1 MALDTELLCWVVSV
15 RCSNR
20 PTEALLLPSDRRFF
34 PFKIPNTHHQLR
46 HYISTADPD
55 RIYVAV
61 GRIIYAIHI
70 SARKREILTI
80 VPFDP
85 KCLTAGN
92 GWIGVGG
99 TESGDC
105 AFIKLDAAFSLAA
118 DAAAVPGSP
127 AGVDSPL
134 PLDFDTSI
142 SRRTLPYPPNV
153 SVRELGGSI
162 VNSVTLHRL
171 PANGDEF
178 VDEDIAVLS
187 NNDTTVSIFSLPR
200 MEVVETIRHPVCMNF
215 AIISPD
221 SKLLAAVG
229 DENRVYFYRAIASPD
244 KVNAFPADGGKLLRD
259 WTWPLLRS
267 VELDSDPHYDD
278 RCCFTIAFSPSSHL
292 CAVASQAGVITV
304 FSVKGIFSPDP
315 DGRSGR
321 EDILCVFRSSRSCF
335 DGGAIRCMSFSPGP
349 WDLLVWVEDHGR
361 FGIADVRQGFSR
373 RQVITLDIDEPSL
386 ERVKTDNL
394 DKPETDLDLDADS
407 HRPES
412 SANHSRLNDAE
423 DALQR
428 AIDSNRHRRRG
439 GAADTD
445 SQIMRDSLA
454 RDLTARERQIID
466 FLNTA
471 RWASSIEE
479 GPQRL
484 PHLISPLPYSASSTY
499 QQRAASQFLGTS
511 PPPPPPPPPPD
522 HYITRN
528 EPSRNSDRAR
538 TGAPRRRNSVILS
551 QDSSSRP
558 TVHTSSAL
566 IPHPG
571 ISLRWPYSPNQVPA
585 PNDDPETLSMED
597 DFPRIP
603 SPNEDGVQ
611 TGPSNSAHR
620 GSRAP
625 QPEDTSSSN
634 SRPNTAQRQRLA
646 RSRSIPR
653 RADRPTRAPGERLDP
668 RNTMDSELRSTLAAE
683 RLRAQRQAAVEE
695 NQRLTEWEQQYRRV
709 LELDNI
715 RSSPRIRNFSGEIY
729 GGRESGWGVGTA
741 GVGWSDNGRTLYI
754 GTVQGIFEYHIN
766 VPDRKTFPAFSCR

>member
-1 MALDTELLCWVVSV
+1 MALDTELLH
-15 RCSNR
+15 R
-20 PTEALLLPSDRRFF
+20 PTEALLLPGGRRFF

-70 SARKREILTI
+70 SSRKREILTI

-105 AFIKLDAAFSLAA
+105 AFIKLDAASPLSEPAGGA
-118 DAAAVPGSP
+118 GSP
-127 AGVDSPL
+127 ADVDSPL
-134 PLDFDTSI
+134 PLDFDSSL
-142 SRRTLPYPPNV
+142 SRRALPYPPNV

-178 VDEDIAVLS
+178 ADEDIAVLS

-200 MEVVETIRHPVCMNF
+200 MEVIETIRHPVCMNF
-215 AIISPD
+215 AIISPN

-229 DENRVYFYRAIASPD
+229 DENRVYFYRAIPSPD
-244 KVNAFPADGGKLLRD
+244 KQNAVSTDGGKLLRE

-304 FSVKGIFSPDP
+304 FSVKDIFNDDP

-321 EDILCVFRSSRSCF
+321 EDIFCVFRSSRSCF
-335 DGGAIRCMSFSPGP
+335 DGGAIRCMSFSPQP

-373 RQVITLDIDEPSL
+373 RQIITLDVDEPSL

-394 DKPETDLDLDADS
+394 DKPESDLDLDGDI
-407 HRPES
+407 HRPENG
-412 SANHSRLNDAE
+412 ATNSRLNEAE
-423 DALQR
+423 EALQR

-439 GAADTD
+439 AAIEAE
-445 SQIMRDSLA
+445 SQVMRDSLA

-484 PHLISPLPYSASSTY
+484 PHLISPLPNPSYSY
-499 QQRAASQFLGTS
+499 QQRPSSQYLGAS

-528 EPSRNSDRAR
+528 EPSRNSERPR

-571 ISLRWPYSPNQVPA
+571 MSLRWPYSPNQVPA
-585 PNDDPETLSMED
+585 PNDETDALSMEE

-611 TGPSNSAHR
+611 TGPSSTTHR
-620 GSRAP
+620 GSRAQ
-625 QPEDTSSSN
+625 QPEDTSSSS
-634 SRPNTAQRQRLA
+634 SRPNTGQRQRLA

-653 RADRPTRAPGERLDP
+653 RADRPTRVPGERLDP
-668 RNTMDSELRSTLAAE
+668 RNTMHSELRSTLAAE

-695 NQRLTEWEQQYRRV
+695 NQRLSEWEQQYRRV

-715 RSSPRIRNFSGEIY
+715 RASPRIRNLSGEIY

-741 GVGWSDNGRTLYI
+741 GVGWSDDGRTLYI

-766 VPDRKTFPAFSCR
+766 IPDRKTFPAFTCR

>member
-1 MALDTELLCWVVSV
+1 MALDTELLY
-15 RCSNR
+15 R
-20 PTEALLLPSDRRFF
+20 PTESLLSPSGRRFF
-34 PFKIPNTHHQLR
+34 PFKIPNTSVYTPILRSCYWIHGWDANELVVDFALPEIRHHQLR

-61 GRIIYAIHI
+61 GRIIYAIYI
-70 SARKREILTI
+70 SSQKREILTI

-105 AFIKLDAAFSLAA
+105 AFIKLDQGLQGPET
-118 DAAAVPGSP
+118 AVPGSP
-127 AGVDSPL
+127 VDVDSPL
-134 PLDFDTSI
+134 PLDLDTPI
-142 SRRTLPYPPNV
+142 PRRTLPYPPNV

-162 VNSVTLHRL
+162 VNSVTIHRL
-171 PANGDEF
+171 PSIGDDF

-200 MEVVETIRHPVCMNF
+200 MEVIETIRHPVCMNF

-221 SKLLAAVG
+221 SRLLAAVG
-229 DENRVYFYRAIASPD
+229 DENRVYFYRVIPSD
-244 KVNAFPADGGKLLRD
+244 KQTAVSVDGKKLLRE
-259 WTWPLLRS
+259 WSWPLLRS
-267 VELDSDPHYDD
+267 VELDSDPNYDD

-304 FSVKGIFSPDP
+304 FSVNDIFRPDP
-315 DGRSGR
+315 NGRSGR
-321 EDILCVFRSSRSCF
+321 EDILYVFRSSRSCF
-335 DGGAIRCMSFSPGP
+335 DGGAIRCMTFSPEP

-361 FGIADVRQGFSR
+361 AGVADVRQDFSR
-373 RQVITLDIDEPSL
+373 RQILTLDIDEPGL

-394 DKPETDLDLDADS
+394 DKPETELELDVDL
-407 HRPES
+407 HRPD
-412 SANHSRLNDAE
+412 SAVNQTWAHRLNETD
-423 DALQR
+423 DPLQR
-428 AIDSNRHRRRG
+428 GIDSNRYRRRG
-439 GAADTD
+439 TTAEAE

-484 PHLISPLPYSASSTY
+484 PHLISPLPYAASSTY
-499 QQRAASQFLGTS
+499 QQRAASQFLGSS

-528 EPSRNSDRAR
+528 EPSRNSDRPR
-538 TGAPRRRNSVILS
+538 TGAPRRRNSVVLS

-558 TVHTSSAL
+558 NVHTSSAL

-603 SPNEDGVQ
+603 SPNQDGVQ
-611 TGPSNSAHR
+611 TGPSNSSHR
-620 GSRAP
+620 GSRGP
-625 QPEDTSSSN
+625 QPEDAASSS
-634 SRPNTAQRQRLA
+634 SRPTTGQRQRLT

-653 RADRPTRAPGERLDP
+653 RVDRVARAPGERLEP
-668 RNTMDSELRSTLAAE
+668 RNTNDSELRSTLAAE

-695 NQRLTEWEQQYRRV
+695 SQRLSEWEQQYRRV

-715 RSSPRIRNFSGEIY
+715 RSSPRVRNLPGEVN
-729 GGRESGWGVGTA
+729 GSRESGWGVGTA
-741 GVGWSDNGRTLYI
+741 GVGWSEDGRTL
-754 GTVQGIFEYHIN
+754 
-766 VPDRKTFPAFSCR
+766 